1 MTKKFCS
8 KFKGNILSESSLGLF
23 ELKSSH
29 NIEVGINQNV
39 KESSLLPF
47 SSLLRYLQRDD
58 HQQVV
63 VNFLGAKTKQHSVF
77 TFSQKISYV
86 PKPFNPNF
94 PSNFCKNLETKTS
107 SSRKIPF
114 FFM

>member
-77 TFSQKISYV
+77 TFHKKNHTFRNRLTLIFPPIFAKIS
-86 PKPFNPNF
+86 
-94 PSNFCKNLETKTS
+94 
-107 SSRKIPF
+107 RQ
-114 FFM
+114 